1 MKNINLRSPI
11 TNVVSVALLA
21 WRPVFVALAGA
32 VSFQKL
38 DCGAPLSKR
47 RHNGAAS
54 PVR

>member
-38 DCGAPLSKR
+38 DCG
-47 RHNGAAS
+47 RHTDAAS